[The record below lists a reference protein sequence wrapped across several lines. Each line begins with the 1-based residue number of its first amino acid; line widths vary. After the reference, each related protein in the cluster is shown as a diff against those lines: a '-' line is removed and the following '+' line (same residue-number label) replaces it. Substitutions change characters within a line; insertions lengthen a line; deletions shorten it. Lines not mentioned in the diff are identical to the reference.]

1 MLLLVVSVSVGT
13 IPCVNISFVVSICVY
28 MVVVFLSFFE
38 WSFLWC
44 GVRLCD
50 LTYSVMWCPF
60 VCDPSVLA
68 WCGVRLCVLPIA
80 FMWCPFVC
88 DPTAWCGVCLCVIL
102 CGVHLVWLAD
112 PIPSLVSLVSIYS
125 TFRDC

>member
-1 MLLLVVSVSVGT
+1 MCVLCVRCICVMLLLVVSVSVGT

-28 MVVVFLSFFE
+28 MVVVFLFFE

-60 VCDPSVLA
+60 VCDHSVLA

-80 FMWCPFVC
+80 LMWCPFVC
-88 DPTAWCGVCLCVIL
+88 DPTAWCGVRLCVIL
-102 CGVHLVWLAD
+102 CGVHLVW
-112 PIPSLVSLVSIYS
+112 
-125 TFRDC
+125 RG